1 MDQTRANQT
10 SCSGLLH
17 ARSFFLSL
25 SLSFQLKA
33 KPEVGA
39 RRELDWHMFVG
50 KPPLLVLANGPVF
63 ALRQLELPTNCL
75 NFTTTRLH
83 PHFARSTR
91 QTLAREHANANAN
104 VQRSRFTYC
113 NLFKSLPNFE
123 DHATSSGQSIF

>member
-1 MDQTRANQT
+1 MAQTRANQT

-17 ARSFFLSL
+17 AP
-25 SLSFQLKA
+25 FQLKA
-33 KPEVGA
+33 EPEVGA

-50 KPPLLVLANGPVF
+50 EPPLLVPANGPVF
-63 ALRQLELPTNCL
+63 ALRQLELPNNCL
-75 NFTTTRLH
+75 NFTTTKLH
-83 PHFARSTR
+83 PHFAWSTR
-91 QTLAREHANANAN
+91 QTFAREYTNANANANAN